1 MDDANDINDA
11 CLIGNLL
18 HLSITLNNKCK
29 GKNFSDKL
37 KIYSQ
42 SSYNLCKKFVEYNE
56 NKSEWTINDTSERSE
71 RLASKY
77 FIELWW
83 SKIINV

>member
-18 HLSITLNNKCK
+18 PLSTTLNNKCK
-29 GKNFSDKL
+29 GKNFSNKL

-42 SSYNLCKKFVEYNE
+42 SSYNLCKKFVEYNA
-56 NKSEWTINDTSERSE
+56 NKSEWTVNDILERSK
-71 RLASKY
+71 RLADKY

-83 SKIINV
+83 RKIINL